1 MKEFDTICA
10 VATPIGEGGVA
21 IIRISGAKSLS
32 IASRIFVS
40 KNNYDIEKMQTYT
53 MKYGN
58 VVELENR
65 ETIDEVILSYMK
77 APNSYTGENVVE
89 INCHGGIVST
99 NSVLNEIIKA
109 GARIAEPGEF
119 TKRAFLNGR
128 IDLSQAEAVMDIITA
143 KTELSMKSAMMQRNG
158 ALSREIGGLRRFL
171 LNVLALIEY
180 AVDFTEDDEDI
191 IDDNLITQI
200 KNGIDNTSVKIKHLL
215 ANADEGKILREGLKV
230 VIVGK
235 PNVGKSS
242 LLNALLRE
250 KRAIVTDIPGT
261 TRDVI
266 EEYINIEGIPIKI
279 TDTAGIRD
287 TEDIVEKMG
296 VEKSKEKID
305 EADLI
310 ILMLDASRD
319 IDEEDQIIIDKIK
332 DKKYIVLLNKVDLD
346 IKISEK
352 IISNLSNKINISVK
366 TENGIDKL
374 KSEIKNLFFNGEI
387 TSDSLIISNTR
398 HKQALYRA
406 LENCDTA
413 LNRINAN
420 EYIDLISIYVT
431 AAMKAL
437 GEITGEELEED
448 LLNKIFSEFCV
459 GK

>member
-21 IIRISGAKSLS
+21 IIRISGAKSLN

-40 KNNYDIEKMQTYT
+40 KNNYEIEKMQTYT

-65 ETIDEVILSYMK
+65 EIIDEAILSYMK

-89 INCHGGIVST
+89 VNCHGGIVST

-143 KTELSMKSAMMQRNG
+143 KTELSMKSAIMQRNG
-158 ALSREIGGLRRFL
+158 VLSKEIGELRKFL

-180 AVDFTEDDEDI
+180 SVDFTEDDEDI
-191 IDDNLITQI
+191 IDDNLINQI
-200 KNGIDNTSVKIKHLL
+200 KNGIDNASVKIKHLL

-266 EEYINIEGIPIKI
+266 EEYVNIEGIPIKI

-287 TEDIVEKMG
+287 TEDIVEKIG

-310 ILMLDASRD
+310 ILMLDASREINED
-319 IDEEDQIIIDKIK
+319 DQIIINKIK

-366 TENGIDKL
+366 TGDGIDNL

-387 TSDSLIISNTR
+387 TSDSLTISNTR

-420 EYIDLISIYVT
+420 EYIDLISIYIT